1 MAVQPELIRQ
11 AQAGDA
17 AAFAALANAYKQRIH
32 GTAYRMTGRRDDVED
47 IGQEV
52 MLRLVSSLGQLR
64 TVEVFETWLY
74 RLTMNAVY
82 DHLRRRRRIADI
94 PMADLSEEQ
103 VSFADAVEGSRRSA
117 IESRQAEA
125 RATLRVV
132 LDSIPAEDR
141 ELLERKEISG
151 LSLKELRK
159 LYNANENALKVR
171 LFRARQ
177 RARAAHDEL
186 TAAAAA

>member
-11 AQAGDA
+11 AQAGDT
-17 AAFAALANAYKQRIH
+17 AAFATLVNAYRQRVH
-32 GTAYRMTGRRDDVED
+32 GTVYRMTGRRDDVED

-82 DHLRRRRRIADI
+82 DYLRKRRRTADI
-94 PMADLSEEQ
+94 SMADLSEEQ
-103 VSFADAVEGSRRSA
+103 VSFADAMEGSRRSA
-117 IESRQAEA
+117 IDSRQAEA
-125 RATLRVV
+125 RATLKVM
-132 LDSIPAEDR
+132 LDNIPTEDR
-141 ELLERKEISG
+141 RLLERKEING
-151 LSLKELRK
+151 CSLKELRE
-159 LYNANENALKVR
+159 LYSTNENALKVR

-177 RARAAHDEL
+177 RARAVHDEL
-186 TAAAAA
+186 AAAAA

>member
-1 MAVQPELIRQ
+1 MAVQPDLVRQ
-11 AQAGDA
+11 AQAGDP
-17 AAFAALANAYKQRIH
+17 AAFTKLVSTYKQRIH

-82 DHLRRRRRIADI
+82 DHLRRRRRSADVR
-94 PMADLSEEQ
+94 MADLSEEQ
-103 VSFADAVEGSRRSA
+103 VSFADAAEGSRRSV

-125 RATLRVV
+125 RATVKV
-132 LDSIPAEDR
+132 MLDSIPAEDR

-171 LFRARQ
+171 LFRARK

-186 TAAAAA
+186 TAAVAA

>member
-17 AAFAALANAYKQRIH
+17 AAFATLVNAYKQRIH

-82 DHLRRRRRIADI
+82 DHLRKRRRSADI

-103 VSFADAVEGSRRSA
+103 VTFADALEGSRRSA
-117 IESRQAEA
+117 IETRQAEA
-125 RATLRVV
+125 RATLKVM
-132 LDSIPAEDR
+132 LDHIPAEDR

-171 LFRARQ
+171 LFRARK

-186 TAAAAA
+186 TAAVAA

>member
-17 AAFAALANAYKQRIH
+17 GAFATLVNAYKQRIH

-64 TVEVFETWLY
+64 TEEVFETWLY

-82 DHLRRRRRIADI
+82 DHLRKRRRSADI

-103 VSFADAVEGSRRSA
+103 VLFADAVEGSRRSV
-117 IESRQAEA
+117 IESCQAEA
-125 RATLRVV
+125 RATLKVM
-132 LDSIPAEDR
+132 LDNIPTADR
-141 ELLERKEISG
+141 QLLERKEISG
-151 LSLKELRK
+151 YSLKELRK
-159 LYNANENALKVR
+159 LYNTNEGALKVR
-171 LFRARQ
+171 LFRARK
-177 RARAAHDEL
+177 RARAVHDEL
-186 TAAAAA
+186 AAVAA